1 MAVKDGK
8 LLAVGELSDV
18 REFMDDSTP
27 VLEKSGLIVPGMVEG
42 HAHISCSGEMVFGV
56 ALGHETDPAAYLE
69 KIAEYAH
76 THPEDKVIFGSGYD
90 NGVFGEGGP
99 TAKLLDSVC
108 AGRPVIMVAS
118 DHHSRWVN
126 SMVLELINAHEVH
139 DEPAESGIVRYPD
152 GRATGWLKESAAMGL
167 VRDVL
172 EPMSAEKYAQAIK
185 YYQDIALS
193 NGITICFEPIFDSS
207 HDYDVRAEGYKLLDE
222 RNELFLTCRLGYTLD
237 PVEDI
242 EEDFRTMLRTRDN
255 LKDCKN
261 VRLTTAKFFVDGV
274 IECHTAFLREDYSD
288 APGDR
293 GEAIT
298 SQAVMDNFVLRAM
311 QEGLDVHTHVIGDAA
326 SDIAINA
333 YERAQNTLG

>member
-1 MAVKDGK
+1 
-8 LLAVGELSDV
+8 
-18 REFMDDSTP
+18 
-27 VLEKSGLIVPGMVEG
+27 
-42 HAHISCSGEMVFGV
+42 
-56 ALGHETDPAAYLE
+56 
-69 KIAEYAH
+69 
-76 THPEDKVIFGSGYD
+76 
-90 NGVFGEGGP
+90 
-99 TAKLLDSVC
+99 
-108 AGRPVIMVAS
+108 
-118 DHHSRWVN
+118 
-126 SMVLELINAHEVH
+126 MVLDMINAHEVH

-167 VRDVL
+167 VRNVL
-172 EPMSAEKYAQAIK
+172 EPMTAEKYAQAIK
-185 YYQDIALS
+185 YYQDIALA

-207 HDYDVRAEGYKLLDE
+207 HDYDVRAQGYKLLDE
-222 RNELFLTCRLGYTLD
+222 RNELVLTCRLGYTLD

-333 YERAQNTLG
+333 YERAQNAISEVPGGFRNALTHVQLLWDD